1 MKESRPSYQRLKQL
15 FEQTAGLPE
24 EQWDPHLRSQGAD
37 DVERAAVTSLLRQ
50 DRQISQ
56 PSPTTGEGAR
66 DVARSVKA
74 MLQSLAPELTP
85 GMRVGPWRIA
95 AKIGQGGMGVVYRAE
110 RDDGQFQQSA
120 AIKVLAG
127 FATSVTL
134 GYLAS
139 ERQILAS
146 LDHPN
151 IARLIDG
158 GDTPDGGLYLAMD
171 LVDGVPIDRH
181 CRDQKLNFAQVIR
194 LFRTVCQTVAYAH
207 QRLILH
213 CDLKPS
219 NVLVA
224 RDGRPMLLD
233 FGIAQMMDGA
243 ARAGWKAFTPRYA
256 SPEQTV
262 VENLTTA
269 ADVYSL
275 GRMLEELLAQCSVP
289 SRKQAEVRAIITRAT
304 AQKQPERYP
313 DAVTLDAE
321 LARLEADE
329 PVAAMPASFGY
340 RGRKFV
346 ERHWGGMLIG
356 AAFIGMGSVLTLSA
370 LNQRDRAVAAEQQA
384 RVELERAVQA
394 ERVAASERDRAVQA
408 EGRERLRA
416 EEARTAAAEA
426 GSERDRARRAETQA
440 RSEAERALKAEVRAV
455 AEAETTQAVRDFL
468 LGLFQRMNNSPVGAR
483 KLTAYELL
491 EQGRKQV
498 HEQLGNKPVLRSAVL
513 QSLARIYD
521 NIGDLEQA
529 QALYRETA
537 ELERLPGSGRPLV
550 LALMLS
556 RQGLAL
562 SNDGKH
568 AAAEPIVRESLALR
582 LRHAGAESLDAAD
595 SHAILGLVLTGL
607 RRAPEAREHLEK
619 SLAIRIRIQG
629 EKSEEVAVAAHNLGQ
644 HYALTGATD
653 KGVREYQRAIDIKTN
668 LFGAD
673 HPKTLNS
680 IEGLGLTLWR
690 ANRLVEAEPLLAR
703 LYKAQLEI
711 NGPQAERVAS
721 AADAWAN
728 VLFDLGR
735 FAEARERF
743 THAVN
748 ILGAVPPEQRQLRY
762 AFYSHNLALL
772 MEEQGDY
779 AAAAEMFRD
788 SLAVRERHWDD
799 NHVGLARSRMSAAR
813 LYLKH
818 GWFPQAE
825 LLMKKSLATRERQL
839 KPGDAEIFDSR
850 LGMVELALAMQG
862 PAAAETAL
870 QAISVPADLPAPRKT
885 AYERLKG
892 RIELATGKPDLSLK
906 QAAERIEAL
915 QKSWGAA
922 HPRTLLAILDQAE
935 LLAGKGDIA
944 AARPL
949 LTSVAAPLRA
959 ALPVSSVHL
968 ARLSR
973 LESLPLPGAASAN

>member
-1 MKESRPSYQRLKQL
+1 MKDSRPSYQRLKQL

-24 EQWDPHLRSQGAD
+24 EQWDPHLKSQGAD
-37 DVERAAVTSLLRQ
+37 EVERAAVTSLLRQ

-85 GMRVGPWRIA
+85 GTRVGPWRIA

-181 CRDQKLNFAQVIR
+181 CRDQKLNFGEVIR

-304 AQKQPERYP
+304 AQQQPERYP

-329 PVAAMPASFGY
+329 PVAAMPASLGY
-340 RGRKFV
+340 RGRKLI
-346 ERHWGGMLIG
+346 ERHWGGMLVG

-370 LNQRDRAVAAEQQA
+370 LNQRDRAIAAEQLA
-384 RVELERAVQA
+384 RQELERAVQA

-468 LGLFQRMNNSPVGAR
+468 LGLFERMNNAPVGAR

-491 EQGRKQV
+491 EQGRKQIGT
-498 HEQLGNKPVLRSAVL
+498 QLANKPMLRSAVL
-513 QSLARIYD
+513 RSLAQIYD
-521 NIGDLEQA
+521 NIGDLGNA
-529 QALYRETA
+529 RTLYQEA
-537 ELERLPGSGRPLV
+537 ADLERLPGSGRPLV
-550 LALMLS
+550 LAQMLN
-556 RQGLAL
+556 RVALAA
-562 SNDGKH
+562 SNDGK
-568 AAAEPIVRESLALR
+568 AAEGEAPARESLALR
-582 LRHAGAESLDAAD
+582 IRHAGPESLEAAD
-595 SHAILGLVLTGL
+595 SHAILGLVLTGM

-619 SLAIRIRIQG
+619 SLAIRLAIQG
-629 EKSEEVAVAAHNLGQ
+629 EKSEEVATAAHNLGQ
-644 HYALTGATD
+644 HYAVTGATD
-653 KGVREYQRAIDIKTN
+653 KSVREYQRAIDIKTA
-668 LFGAD
+668 LFGAE

-680 IEGLGLTLWR
+680 VEGLGLTLWR
-690 ANRLVEAEPLLAR
+690 VQRLPEALPLLER
-703 LYKAQLEI
+703 LYRAQLAI

-721 AADAWAN
+721 AADALGN
-728 VLFDLGR
+728 VLFDMGR
-735 FAEARERF
+735 FSEARVRF
-743 THAVN
+743 EEAVN
-748 ILGAVPPEQRQLRY
+748 ILSGVPLEQRQFRY
-762 AFYSHNLALL
+762 AIFAHNLALL
-772 MEEQGDY
+772 MEEQGDF
-779 AAAAEMFRD
+779 AAAAPVFRD
-788 SLAVRERHWDD
+788 ALSVRERHQDSSNQNLWRPSMA
-799 NHVGLARSRMSAAR
+799 VARFYLRNRQFAEAEILLRKILESRT
-813 LYLKH
+813 KH
-818 GWFPQAE
+818 A
-825 LLMKKSLATRERQL
+825 
-839 KPGDAEIFDSR
+839 KPGDGELFDSQ
-850 LGMVELALAMQG
+850 LGMIELTLATQG
-862 PAAAETAL
+862 GASAK
-870 QAISVPADLPAPRKT
+870 QAFDPLAVPQGIPAPRV
-885 AYERLKG
+885 AAHQRLRG
-892 RIELATGKPDLSLK
+892 RIELALGQPELALK
-906 QAAERIEAL
+906 QAADQVERMR
-915 QKSWGAA
+915 KVGGAQ
-922 HPRTLLAILDQAE
+922 HPRTLIAQLDQAE
-935 LLAGKGDIA
+935 LWVRTGDVN

-949 LTSVAAPLRA
+949 LAAIAADLRA
-959 ALPVSSVHL
+959 ALPAASVHL
-968 ARLSR
+968 TRLSR
-973 LESLPLPGAASAN
+973 LEAELASGSAPAP